1 VTAPTFLGE
10 GGNVVRRATVGSST
24 RRQWRK
30 GTRAARIEAKGGRMG
45 GEVGASTGCM
55 GELRWGSVTTVR
67 ERRSRVTDG

>member
-30 GTRAARIEAKGGRMG
+30 GTRAAQIEAKGGRMG
-45 GEVGASTGCM
+45 GGGEKWGLARGA
-55 GELRWGSVTTVR
+55 WGSCGGGR
-67 ERRSRVTDG
+67 